1 MWSIETSTHSIF
13 IQYTWAGEVTHMR
26 HGVYLQISTEQVLIF
41 KNLLFLPQ
49 TNSES
54 KDAGLGIRDLVFGF
68 SCTAHCSLNVSEQ
81 YFHFQ
86 SSAQNKQGV
95 PPLKLYYYFVY
106 MPWSGQVCTYQGA
119 CVVFRGQLCKVYFLF
134 LPLNGLWGLNSG
146 PQACRASV
154 LTH

>member
-1 MWSIETSTHSIF
+1 MWSTENSTHSIF
-13 IQYTWAGEVTHMR
+13 IQYTWAGVVTHMW

-54 KDAGLGIRDLVFGF
+54 KDAGLGIRDLAFGF
-68 SCTAHCSLNVSEQ
+68 SCTAHCSAECLRAILSPPKQCSEQ
-81 YFHFQ
+81 AGCP
-86 SSAQNKQGV
+86 S
-95 PPLKLYYYFVY
+95 LKLYYYFVY
-106 MPWSGQVCTYQGA
+106 MPRSGQVCTYQGA
-119 CVVFRGQLCKVYFLF
+119 RVVFRGQLCKACFLF